1 MCGIC
6 GVVGTDPTT
15 VRRSVT
21 DMTRALRHRGPDD
34 DGETILPLGTA
45 GDHAFVALGFR
56 RLSILDR
63 SLAARQPMANPDTGD
78 CLVFNGEIWNF
89 RELREELKAAGRHVS
104 SSGDTEVLLLALTL
118 WQEKALDKIKGM
130 FSLAFYHAK
139 SRRLLLARDPL
150 GIKPLY
156 VAHTG
161 KAFVFAS
168 EVRAMRASGLVPED
182 LDIAGI
188 AGMLAYGAM
197 PSPRTAF
204 QGIRS
209 FPPASYQWIDAGA
222 VTGRRPA
229 DAERFWNF
237 PARPR
242 PAGNDADTVAL
253 VRHLLD
259 DSVRRHLQADVPVGV
274 CLSGGIDSAIVAA
287 LARMHTSRLTAF
299 TIGYEQRHGED
310 EFAVAAKT
318 AKQLDIRHVSLTIGR
333 QRLPAQW
340 LDWLAS
346 IDSPSIDGFNAYVV
360 SELMAVTGTVV
371 GLSGL
376 GADELFGGYSTFPRA
391 HRLTSLVHALQFIS
405 PAVRTTTLSAVG
417 RMTGRS
423 GAFDKLADAVC
434 GDASV
439 ASIARGLRRVIGNA
453 SLQSMGL
460 RQENLGLDA
469 DYLTPVPRHLATVFD
484 GDAFNTVSRIEL
496 THYMAD
502 TLLRDADANSMRHS
516 REMRLPFLHLPL
528 VDYVSSLPG
537 HQKRRNAGSAKPI
550 LRDIA
555 QSLIGDAA
563 LRQPKKGFTLPIGDW
578 MRSELREFCDA
589 AVEKTAGLPFL
600 EGDVVRKLWQTFLRD
615 SRALHWS
622 RPMALVALGS
632 YLMQASPHDP
642 RPVTPHA
649 QEHRNTHRVKP
660 TKPRSRLKVVEG

>member
-6 GVVGTDPTT
+6 GVIGTEPATI
-15 VRRSVT
+15 RRSVAA
-21 DMTRALRHRGPDD
+21 MTQALRHRGPEDG
-34 DGETILPLGTA
+34 GETILPLGAA

-63 SLAARQPMANPDTGD
+63 SSAARQPMANPDTGD

-89 RELREELKAAGRHVS
+89 RELREELKAAGLHACG
-104 SSGDTEVLLLALTL
+104 SGDTEVLLLALTL

-168 EVRAMRASGLVPED
+168 EVRALRASGLVPED

-188 AGMLAYGAM
+188 AGMLAYGAI

-204 QGIRS
+204 RAIRP
-209 FPPASYQWIDAGA
+209 FPPASYQWIDVGA

-229 DAERFWNF
+229 DAKRFWNF
-237 PARPR
+237 AACPR
-242 PAGNDADTVAL
+242 PARGYANTVAR
-253 VRHLLD
+253 VWHLLN
-259 DSVRRHLQADVPVGV
+259 DSVRQHLQADVPVGV

-287 LARMHTSRLTAF
+287 FARMHTSRLTAF
-299 TIGYEQRHGED
+299 TIGYDKRHGED
-310 EFAVAAKT
+310 EFAVASTMAKE
-318 AKQLDIRHVSLTIGR
+318 LDIRHVSLTIGR

-376 GADELFGGYSTFPRA
+376 GADELFGGYSTFQRTR
-391 HRLTSLVHALQFIS
+391 RLASLVHAIRFMS
-405 PAVRTTTLSAVG
+405 PSARTTTLSAVG

-469 DYLTPVPRHLATVFD
+469 DYLTPSPQHLATVFD
-484 GDAFNTVSRIEL
+484 GDAFNDVSRIEL

-502 TLLRDADANSMRHS
+502 TLLRDTDTNSMRHS

-537 HQKRRNAGSAKPI
+537 HQKRRNVGSAKPI

-555 QSLIGDAA
+555 QSLIGDAV
-563 LRQPKKGFTLPIGDW
+563 LRRPKKGFTLPIGDW

-600 EGDVVRKLWQTFLRD
+600 EGDVVRRLWQTFLRD

-632 YLMQASPHDP
+632 YLMQAPPHDP

-649 QEHRNTHRVKP
+649 HERRNIRPAQTAQP
-660 TKPRSRLKVVEG
+660 